1 MSHDDV
7 SHDDVLPHEVLVYG
21 AVLRHGRL
29 SFGGTM
35 FAQGPVL
42 AASSN
47 SFGGGGVADG
57 LGCFLGN
64 SGGVSAFTVNYVSGT
79 GSPTSP

>member
-1 MSHDDV
+1 
-7 SHDDVLPHEVLVYG
+7 
-21 AVLRHGRL
+21 
-29 SFGGTM
+29 M

-47 SFGGGGVADG
+47 SFGGGGVAGG

-64 SGGVSAFTVNYVSGT
+64 SGGVSAFTVKYVSGT
-79 GSPTSP
+79 GSPTSPGSPNSFISGSPTAVLG